1 MRLSEWQA
9 VAPHQASL
17 SAKVMD
23 VIGPVLK
30 AFGAPPDPSSWIIWG
45 DDPASRFVIFI
56 PSAAGMIQ
64 LHIRVNVPQE
74 GPRAAAKLVRW
85 NRVQL
90 GELALE
96 MAAGHRLMSFQ
107 VENQVLRGSDAQA
120 DAIAAFALEL
130 FAGVDGRPWVSDR
143 PDRPAAAA
151 PAASP
156 GSGAAGSTSKRST
169 GAKSTGTPTGRASE
183 DAPQPAAERVFEM
196 PPPKAST

>member
-17 SAKVMD
+17 SAKVLD
-23 VIGPVLK
+23 FIRPVLH
-30 AFGAPPDPSSWIIWG
+30 AFGSPADPSAWVIWG
-45 DDPASRFVIFI
+45 DDPASRFVILV
-56 PSAAGMIQ
+56 PSAAGLVQ

-74 GPRAAAKLVRW
+74 GPRAAAKLIRW

-96 MAAGHRLMSFQ
+96 MASGHRLLSFQ
-107 VENQVLRGSDAQA
+107 VEGQVLRGSDAQA

-130 FAGVDGRPWVSDR
+130 FAGMDGRLWIEHGADR
-143 PDRPAAAA
+143 PTPAE

-156 GSGAAGSTSKRST
+156 PSPPTGPAPKRST
-169 GAKSTGTPTGRASE
+169 GARSVGTAGAVSE
-183 DAPQPAAERVFEM
+183 DPPAPAEERVIEM
-196 PPPKAST
+196 PPPKVGAS